1 MSQRYIKRYIAN
13 IPRYI
18 PYSLSLEVYFQIL
31 LKNTIYPTVLC
42 PKGIL
47 VTTGLRYIRR
57 YIRYL
62 KPRTFLL
69 EKKGK
74 RREKTE

>member
-31 LKNTIYPTVLC
+31 LKKLIYPGVFC

-69 EKKGK
+69 EKK
-74 RREKTE
+74 REKK